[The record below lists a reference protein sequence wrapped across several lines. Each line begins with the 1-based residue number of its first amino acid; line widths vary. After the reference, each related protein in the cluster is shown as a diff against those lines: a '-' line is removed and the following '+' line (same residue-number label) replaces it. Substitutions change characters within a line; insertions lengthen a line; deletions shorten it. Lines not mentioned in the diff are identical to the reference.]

1 MQDEQIIALYFG
13 RDETAIKE
21 TEHKY
26 GGYCM
31 RIAQNILHSLHDS
44 QECVNDTYMRTW
56 GSIPPHKPD
65 SLRAFIGRITRRLA
79 LNMYEKASAQKR
91 GKGTV
96 QLVLDELGECISDT
110 DTMSDI
116 TQEFVITDTLN
127 FFLANQS
134 EQNRNIFVRRYWYMS
149 TVKDIATDY
158 GMSESK
164 VKMRLLRMRNELK
177 IQLEKEGINI

>member
-1 MQDEQIIALYFG
+1 MQDEQIVALYLV
-13 RDETAIKE
+13 RDENAIRE
-21 TEHKY
+21 TERKY

-31 RIAQNILHSLHDS
+31 SIARNVLHSLHDS

-56 GSIPPHKPD
+56 NSIPPHKPV

-79 LNMYEKASAQKR
+79 LNMCEKASAQKR

-96 QLVLDELGECISDT
+96 QLILDELGECIPDT
-110 DTMSDI
+110 SGDV
-116 TQEFVITDTLN
+116 TQGFVITDALN
-127 FFLANQS
+127 SFLAS
-134 EQNRNIFVRRYWYMS
+134 LPEQNRNIFVRRYWYMS
-149 TVKDIATDY
+149 TVKDIAADY

-177 IQLEKEGINI
+177 AHLEKEGINI

>member
-1 MQDEQIIALYFG
+1 MQDEQIVALYLK

-31 RIAQNILHSLHDS
+31 SIARNILRSLHDS
-44 QECVNDTYMRTW
+44 QECVNDAYMRTW
-56 GSIPPHKPD
+56 NSIPPHKPV
-65 SLRAFIGRITRRLA
+65 SLRAFIGRITRHLA

-96 QLVLDELGECISDT
+96 QLVLDELSECIPDT
-110 DTMSDI
+110 DGDVS
-116 TQEFVITDTLN
+116 QSFVITDALN
-127 FFLANQS
+127 SFIASLP
-134 EQNRNIFVRRYWYMS
+134 EENRNIFVRRYWYMS
-149 TVKDIATDY
+149 TVKDIAADY

-177 IQLEKEGINI
+177 VQLEREGIVV

>member
-1 MQDEQIIALYFG
+1 MQDEQIVALYLE

-31 RIAQNILHSLHDS
+31 SIAQNILHSLHDS

-56 GSIPPHKPD
+56 NSIPPHKPD
-65 SLRAFIGRITRRLA
+65 SLRAFIGRITRHLA
-79 LNMYEKASAQKR
+79 LNMHEKASAQKR

-96 QLVLDELGECISDT
+96 QLVLDELNECIPDT
-110 DTMSDI
+110 VGDAA
-116 TQEFVITDTLN
+116 EGFVITDALN
-127 FFLANQS
+127 TFLAS
-134 EQNRNIFVRRYWYMS
+134 LPEENRNIFVRRYWYMS
-149 TVKDIATDY
+149 AVKDIAADY
-158 GMSESK
+158 GVSESK

-177 IQLEKEGINI
+177 TQLEKEGIVV

>member
-1 MQDEQIIALYFG
+1 MQDEQIIALYFE

-31 RIAQNILHSLHDS
+31 SIAQNILHNVHDS
-44 QECVNDTYMRTW
+44 QECVNDTYMRMW
-56 GSIPPHKPD
+56 KSIPPYKPEC
-65 SLRAFIGRITRRLA
+65 LRAFIGKITRRLA

-96 QLVLDELGECISDT
+96 QLVLDELDECIPDNNG
-110 DTMSDI
+110 DF
-116 TQEFVITDTLN
+116 TQGFAITDALN
-127 FFLANQS
+127 SFLASLS

-149 TVKDIATDY
+149 TIKDIASDY
-158 GMSESK
+158 SISESK
-164 VKMRLLRMRNELK
+164 VKMRLMRMRNELRV
-177 IQLEKEGINI
+177 QLEEEGINI